1 LTRTLN
7 LFEAATRR
15 SRLIKQG
22 DLTQVVVDGGG
33 AFVVFT
39 QDFAQ
44 VQKWA
49 QSKAAS
55 QNLMT
60 DRGRV
65 FEQFSVLISRP
76 GSQAA
81 TRGNSKQLESLARAM
96 KQGGFDLGEW
106 ALPPEMKN
114 VGRPDPDALSPKKP
128 APESESGGEPNSDSD
143 QDAPPKA
150 AAD

>member
-1 LTRTLN
+1 MARQLN
-7 LFEAATRR
+7 LFESATKRTR
-15 SRLIKQG
+15 ILRQG
-22 DLTQVVVDGGG
+22 DLTQLIIDGGG
-33 AFVVFT
+33 AFVVMT

-55 QNLMT
+55 QNAMT

-76 GSQAA
+76 GTQAV
-81 TRGNSKQLESLARAM
+81 TRGHSVQLEKLAKAM

-106 ALPPEMKN
+106 SLPPEMKHLTQ
-114 VGRPDPDALSPKKP
+114 RLPEPPK
-128 APESESGGEPNSDSD
+128 
-143 QDAPPKA
+143 PKA
-150 AAD
+150 AEDPAPAPDATPPGAAAS

>member
-1 LTRTLN
+1 MTRTLN

-22 DLTQVVVDGGG
+22 DLTQVIIDGGG

-39 QDFAQ
+39 QDFTQ

-106 ALPPEMKN
+106 ALPPELKN
-114 VGRPDPDALSPKKP
+114 VGRPDADALAPKKP
-128 APESESGGEPNSDSD
+128 ASEPEAGDEPNAEPDKET
-143 QDAPPKA
+143 PPQA
-150 AAD
+150 RPD